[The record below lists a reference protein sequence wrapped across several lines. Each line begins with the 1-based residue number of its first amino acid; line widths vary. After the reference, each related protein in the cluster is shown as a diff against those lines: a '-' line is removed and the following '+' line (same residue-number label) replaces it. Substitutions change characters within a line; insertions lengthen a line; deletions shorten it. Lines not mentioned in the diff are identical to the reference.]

1 MDDRDWQILH
11 LLHSQKNITKT
22 AQLLFLTQPALT
34 KRLMQIEAEFG
45 VKIVNRGIKG
55 VHFTPEGELLAKR
68 AGQLLTTIREIKEE
82 VSNLQQSVA
91 GTLRLGV
98 SNFFAKYKL
107 PTLLKLFNEQ
117 YPLVDFQ
124 VETGLSRDVLHKVYN
139 REVHIGFVR
148 GEYSWPDQKKLLFVE
163 KVLLVSKTEMDL
175 AQLPDLPRVDYETDQ
190 MFKALVDNWW
200 AENYTKPPLISMKVD
215 RGDTCKEMV
224 RSGLGYA
231 ILPSMFVSDAPNLYK
246 RELLTSENTPVLRNT
261 WMFYHEESLEKNVV
275 KAFVQ
280 FMEGID
286 FEDSEAISGS

>member
-1 MDDRDWQILH
+1 MDDRNWLILH
-11 LLHSQKNITKT
+11 LLYSQKNITKT

-55 VHFTPEGELLAKR
+55 VRFTPEGELLAKR
-68 AGQLLTTIREIKEE
+68 AGQILTSIRDIREE

-107 PTLLKLFNEQ
+107 PGLLKLFSEQ
-117 YPLVDFQ
+117 YPLVDFH
-124 VETGLSRDVLHKVYN
+124 VETGLSKDVLQKVYN
-139 REVHIGFVR
+139 HDVHIGFVR
-148 GEYSWPDQKKLLFVE
+148 GDYSWHDQKRRLFAE
-163 KVLLVSKTEMDL
+163 KVLLVSRTETNL
-175 AQLPDLPRVDYETDQ
+175 AQLPELPRIDYETDQ
-190 MFKALVDNWW
+190 MFKSLVDNWW
-200 AENYTKPPLISMKVD
+200 AENYSKPPLISMKVD

-224 RSGLGYA
+224 LNGLGYA
-231 ILPSMFVSDAPNLYK
+231 ILPSMFVSDIVDLYK
-246 RELLTSENTPVLRNT
+246 MELRSPENEPVLRNT

-275 KAFVQ
+275 KAFIQ

-286 FEDSEAISGS
+286 LEGSEEKDES